1 MAPSQL
7 PTAAAASP
15 APAVRQAS
23 SVQFTHSELQWP
35 RHICPL
41 PPLPARPPLSDRPPQ
56 YSSHTVST
64 VAPSQLPTAAAAS
77 PAPAV
82 RQASSV
88 QFTHS
93 ELQWPRHSCPLPPL
107 PARPPL

>member
-41 PPLPARPPLSDRPPQ
+41 PPPPARPPLSDSRDRSVISLFIYLP
-56 YSSHTVST
+56 
-64 VAPSQLPTAAAAS
+64 VASF
-77 PAPAV
+77 
-82 RQASSV
+82 SV
-88 QFTHS
+88 ICNLWKKS
-93 ELQWPRHSCPLPPL
+93 GWRSLYRNVE
-107 PARPPL
+107 